1 MEYSGQANIQ
11 FGPVKLATEVKKH
24 IMDTLTNGSTFI
36 KGTVCLADYQEKE
49 CQIKIFEDMIKIC
62 HAQSDLNYSFHFS
75 SN

>member
-36 KGTVCLADYQEKE
+36 KGMICLGDFQEKE
-49 CQIKIFEDMIKIC
+49 CQIKIF
-62 HAQSDLNYSFHFS
+62 
-75 SN
+75 